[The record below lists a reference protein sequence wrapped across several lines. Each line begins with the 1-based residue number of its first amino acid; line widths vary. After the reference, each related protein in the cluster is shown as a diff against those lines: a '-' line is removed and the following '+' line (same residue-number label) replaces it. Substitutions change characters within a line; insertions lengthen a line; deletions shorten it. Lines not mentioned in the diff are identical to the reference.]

1 MAYSEALA
9 ARIRGELEGVPGLI
23 EKKMFG
29 GVAFMLL
36 GNMAVGVIGE
46 DMMVRVGTE
55 RHAEALALEN
65 PRPFDMTG
73 RPVAGWVVVARSGLE
88 NEASFQEWV
97 RWGVDCALSLP
108 PK

>member
-1 MAYSEALA
+1 MAFSEALA
-9 ARIRGELEGVPGLI
+9 ARIRGELEGVAGSI

-46 DMMVRVGTE
+46 DMMVRVGPE
-55 RHAEALALEN
+55 RHTDALSMEYA
-65 PRPFDMTG
+65 RPFDMTG
-73 RPVAGWVVVARSGLE
+73 RPMAGWVVVASPGLE

-97 RWGVDCALSLP
+97 RWGVNYALSLP

>member
-1 MAYSEALA
+1 MAFSESLA
-9 ARIRGELEGVPGLI
+9 ARIRGELGGVPGVI

-46 DMMVRVGTE
+46 DIMVRVGPE
-55 RHAEALALEN
+55 RHAEALSMEYV
-65 PRPFDMTG
+65 RPFDLTG
-73 RPVAGWVVVARSGLE
+73 RPMAGWVVVASPGLE
-88 NEASFQEWV
+88 NETSFQDWV
-97 RWGVDCALSLP
+97 RWGVDYALSLP